1 VSCRCRLNPPQA
13 AFIVY
18 WLTALLMLAASA
30 LAQVTAIRAGRLI
43 DPATGTVR
51 QNQVLLIEAGKI
63 KQVGAD
69 LPIPTGAS
77 VVDLSHE
84 TVLPGLFDCHTHLC
98 LTMAP
103 PRGPSDREFYEA
115 LLMTI
120 TTNSTAYR
128 ALQGAANARAMLD
141 AGFTTVRDVGN
152 AGSYADTDL
161 RRAVEEGLLPGPTIV
176 NAGRI
181 IAPFGGQIALVLT
194 PEHHDRNNAE
204 YFYADT
210 RDELKKAVRENILY
224 GAKLIKIV
232 VDDEPYIYS
241 VEDIRLVVEEAA
253 KAGLKVAAH
262 GYTRAGA
269 RNAIEAGVA
278 SVEHGYDLT
287 DEDLL
292 QAKKNGVTLV
302 GTDRSE
308 VVYHTLQVPPETQA
322 KRLDRLQRAWR
333 MGVPMAFGTDI
344 YFDVPGYT
352 RGTAALTSLECYV
365 KAGIPAPAI
374 LRMMTTDA
382 ARLLGIEG
390 ERGGVSP
397 GMYADLIATPGDPL
411 SDILALQHVDCVM
424 KNGVVIRQGPAAS
437 HH

>member
-1 VSCRCRLNPPQA
+1 M
-13 AFIVY
+13 
-18 WLTALLMLAASA
+18 LLLVLLKINA
-30 LAQVTAIRAGRLI
+30 LAQVTAIRAGRLV
-43 DPATGTVR
+43 DTATGTVR
-51 QNQVLLIEAGKI
+51 QNQILLIEGGKI
-63 KQVGAD
+63 KQVGSD
-69 LPIPTGAS
+69 LPIPPGATIA
-77 VVDLSHE
+77 DLSRE

-128 ALQGAANARAMLD
+128 ALQGAANARAMLE

-161 RRAVEEGLLPGPTIV
+161 RRAIEEGLLPGPTIV

-181 IAPFGGQIALVLT
+181 IAPFGGQLALVLT
-194 PEHHDRNNAE
+194 PEHHDRKNAE

-210 RDELKKAVRENILY
+210 HDELIKAVRENILY
-224 GAKLIKIV
+224 GAQLIKLV

-241 VEDIRLVVEEAA
+241 VDDIHLVVEEAA

-287 DEDLL
+287 DDDLRL
-292 QAKKNGVTLV
+292 AKQKGVTLV

-308 VVYHTLQVPPETQA
+308 LVYRTLQISPESQA
-322 KRLDRLQRAWR
+322 KRIDRLRRAWQL
-333 MGVPMAFGTDI
+333 GVAMAFGTDI

-365 KAGIPAPAI
+365 KAGIPAAGI
-374 LRMMTTDA
+374 LRLMTTDA

-390 ERGGVSP
+390 ERGAARP
-397 GMYADLIATPGDPL
+397 GMYADLIAMPDNPL
-411 SDILALQHVDCVM
+411 DNIQALRRVDFVM
-424 KNGVVIRQGPAAS
+424 KNGTIIRQRQATTS
-437 HH
+437 H